1 MNRRVYLYFTL
12 TVVLGAILGGAGTY
26 YYLWYTGRLHRDA
39 GFKKARAVEHLKQ
52 VLNLTD
58 AQAQQLG
65 QIFDESEQQTK
76 DLQKQIE
83 PQFQAIHME
92 TRAHIRAILNPQQQK
107 VFDEHLREIDE
118 RRKRRA
124 QSPPAPAK

>member
-12 TVVLGAILGGAGTY
+12 TAVLGAVLGGAGTY

-39 GFKKARAVEHLKQ
+39 SFKKARAVAHLKE

-58 AQAQQLG
+58 PQTQQLG
-65 QIFDESEQQTK
+65 QIFDESEQRTK
-76 DLQKQIE
+76 DLQKEIE

-92 TRAHIRAILNPQQQK
+92 TRARIRAILSPEQQK
-107 VFDEHLREIDE
+107 VFDEHLRQIDE

-124 QSPPAPAK
+124 QSSRPPRK